1 MCLCFKIFQSLFRL
15 QIYLI
20 SLKFFLL
27 HLVGIFCMQCSTWW
41 SCDTHNFFEWLMF
54 LSYLEKNLK
63 CLKSWREQIRRSL
76 CFDSSGLK
84 KAASFLLVKIRSY
97 LVMMH
102 MKMMFSCCS
111 TCILSIFPT
120 QFSSTKRSKSDLYAT
135 LQLLL
140 NSGNPSHQSP
150 NWWWRL
156 IIHRLCSIKVVKF
169 PEKHLITPKIRASC
183 KNLWNVNKSYLI
195 GIKVCVS
202 LSLKH
207 LFHTIVSF
215 LGLARPF
222 FPRGSLK
229 ECRL

>member
-1 MCLCFKIFQSLFRL
+1 MILWHTTFLNDSC
-15 QIYLI
+15 
-20 SLKFFLL
+20 FFLIL
-27 HLVGIFCMQCSTWW
+27 KKTWSAW
-41 SCDTHNFFEWLMF
+41 KADEN
-54 LSYLEKNLK
+54 
-63 CLKSWREQIRRSL
+63 IRRSL
-76 CFDSSGLK
+76 CFDFSGLK

-195 GIKVCVS
+195 GIKVSVS

-207 LFHTIVSF
+207 LCHTIVNF

>member
-1 MCLCFKIFQSLFRL
+1 MTHTTFLNDSC
-15 QIYLI
+15 
-20 SLKFFLL
+20 FFLIL
-27 HLVGIFCMQCSTWW
+27 KKTWSAWKADENRSEDLFVLILVA
-41 SCDTHNFFEWLMF
+41 
-54 LSYLEKNLK
+54 
-63 CLKSWREQIRRSL
+63 
-76 CFDSSGLK
+76 LK
-84 KAASFLLVKIRSY
+84 KAASFLVVKIRSY

-140 NSGNPSHQSP
+140 NSGNPSRQSP

-156 IIHRLCSIKVVKF
+156 ITHKLCSINVVKF

-207 LFHTIVSF
+207 LFHTIVNF

>member
-1 MCLCFKIFQSLFRL
+1 MILWHTTFLNDSC
-15 QIYLI
+15 
-20 SLKFFLL
+20 FFLIL
-27 HLVGIFCMQCSTWW
+27 KKTWSAWKADENRSEDLFVLILVA
-41 SCDTHNFFEWLMF
+41 
-54 LSYLEKNLK
+54 
-63 CLKSWREQIRRSL
+63 
-76 CFDSSGLK
+76 LK
-84 KAASFLLVKIRSY
+84 KAASFLVVKIRSY

-156 IIHRLCSIKVVKF
+156 IIHRLCSINVVKIQ
-169 PEKHLITPKIRASC
+169 EKHLITPKIRASC

-222 FPRGSLK
+222 FTRGSLK